1 MGPAVNFFKN
11 HSSVPQKSDCLIR
24 GIIQERKQFFFKGD
38 FHRSPKRDISK
49 VLKQFKGRIGH
60 IWLGQKYFL
69 EKEAWGR
76 VLKNK

>member
-60 IWLGQKYFL
+60 IWLGTEIFPRERGMGESTK
-69 EKEAWGR
+69 K
-76 VLKNK
+76 